1 MRYKGFNKITLVIFA
16 ILFLMLVFI
25 TARTPFEIS
34 KPMVLKGWQQ
44 KTDWEKY
51 TYTATRIIE
60 RQM

>member
-25 TARTPFEIS
+25 TERTHFEIS

-51 TYTATRIIE
+51 T
-60 RQM
+60 